1 MRKRT
6 LLARIERV
14 EQLAKVK
21 TKFSPGCVCFP
32 DKEPPFFGFSI
43 EEAIAAKVTCP
54 IHGKRTYLRF
64 LRLYLPAWRRENEKI
79 QRSRLSP
86 QYQKAW
92 NASFPPHLW
101 PAEEV
106 LVHSELMLRLKDGTL
121 IATGERV
128 GV

>member
-1 MRKRT
+1 MQTRT

-14 EQLAKVK
+14 EQLATLK

-32 DKEPPFFGFSI
+32 EREPPFFGFSI
-43 EEAIAAKVTCP
+43 EEAIAAKVTCA
-54 IHGKRTYLRF
+54 IHGKRTYFRF
-64 LRLYLPAWRRENEKI
+64 HRLYLPAWRRENEKI
-79 QRSRLSP
+79 RRSSMSP

-106 LVHSELMLRLKDGTL
+106 MVESDLMLRLKNGAL
-121 IATGERV
+121 IATGEHISV
-128 GV
+128 